1 MEVENQ
7 EGQGPLRDVVPL
19 MMSIV
24 ALSSYFYKSD
34 ARSWKYVERSIIQFK
49 NPTTPSYFPQP

>member
-7 EGQGPLRDVVPL
+7 EGQQGPLWAVVTL
-19 MMSIV
+19 MMMSIV

-34 ARSWKYVERSIIQFK
+34 ARSWKYVEMSMIQFK
-49 NPTTPSYFPQP
+49 NPTTT